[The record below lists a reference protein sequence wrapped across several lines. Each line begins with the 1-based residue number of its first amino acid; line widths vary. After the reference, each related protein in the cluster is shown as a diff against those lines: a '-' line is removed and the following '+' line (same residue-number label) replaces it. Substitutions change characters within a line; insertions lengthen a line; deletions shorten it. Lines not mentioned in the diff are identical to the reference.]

1 MPDQKVGFVPSVNYW
16 GVDLLFRSL
25 VVEAEDA
32 KVNSW
37 GREVKGLT
45 VSGDVPLTSNG
56 LDFQPIRGH
65 IRNASPQKE
74 KHEDMFFFLLE
85 NVAGSEASKNVSP
98 GESSVMMRS
107 SESTS
112 EVRIFVRATPFVL
125 TSP

>member
-56 LDFQPIRGH
+56 LDFR
-65 IRNASPQKE
+65 R
-74 KHEDMFFFLLE
+74 
-85 NVAGSEASKNVSP
+85 
-98 GESSVMMRS
+98 SVD
-107 SESTS
+107 
-112 EVRIFVRATPFVL
+112 
-125 TSP
+125 TSPDKEVGILHNLYR